1 MTDSVW
7 VPIRDSIVKYVTFG
21 AKFVFPLLGTLAPVL
36 GLPAWAGTIATSLV
50 PQLMVI
56 AEENSPKPGTGPM
69 RKQQVLNATQE
80 IMAVLEKTF
89 TGVAKVKFESLMP
102 VLGVLIDQTV
112 GAVNEIDK
120 KIIADDGPAV
130 PPQPGSGISAPID
143 SP

>member
-7 VPIRDSIVKYVTFG
+7 VPIRDSIVKYVTIG

-36 GLPAWAGTIATSLV
+36 GLPAWAGVVASSLV

-56 AEENSPKPGTGPM
+56 AEENSPKKGTGPM

-89 TGVAKVKFESLMP
+89 TGVAKVKFDNLMP

-112 GAVNEIDK
+112 GMVNEIDK
-120 KIIADDGPAV
+120 KVIADNPV
-130 PPQPGSGISAPID
+130 PTPDPPGTVGA
-143 SP
+143 